1 MKTVV
6 IISVITFVLIFGGV
20 VLMSNQLGQAAL
32 VSGLPQMGDQNFE
45 VAERV
50 FNDLSAERDRIQRD
64 KEELIA
70 LRQAN
75 AVQQQ
80 SLEQARTN
88 LMAVVKKLEVKQQSY
103 IEAQERS
110 ATRLAKMYEAMKPAK
125 AAPILAALDPDIVIE
140 IMSRMKERQ
149 AAKILAS
156 MDAGLAAQISTR
168 LSSKG
173 VQ

>member
-32 VSGLPQMGDQNFE
+32 VGGLSQMGDENYE

-88 LMAVVKKLEVKQQSY
+88 LLAVVKKLEVKQQSY

-110 ATRLAKMYEAMKPAK
+110 AARLAKMYEAMKPAK

>member
-32 VSGLPQMGDQNFE
+32 ASRLPQMGDENYE

-88 LMAVVKKLEVKQQSY
+88 LLAVVKKLEVKQQSY

-110 ATRLAKMYEAMKPAK
+110 AARLAKMYEAMKPAK